1 MMSFTNALKSMSI
14 KYKLMLIIM
23 TTSSAAIVLMA
34 LLVVINQAINSQRV
48 TQQQLNTLAD
58 VLGSR
63 STGALTFDDSATGN
77 EILSGLALKSNV
89 VYAVIER
96 SNGEPF
102 AVFGDTS
109 MCTESQQASALH
121 ATSPATSSW
130 AVLFANEVHVTR
142 DIFLENER
150 IGKIR
155 IVSTLGALYDDL
167 LDYVLLMTIIS
178 AICFVTTFFI
188 GRRLQRVV
196 SDPILNLQKAMDSV
210 SQNRDYS
217 LRVKNR
223 EENELKALIN
233 GFNHM
238 LEQVQLRD
246 NILSSNSAHL
256 EKIVSTQTTELTDAN
271 EKRILWLE
279 SMARF
284 LKHELK
290 NSSVGIKTSLD
301 LIERRST
308 EQKKVDVYIARAR
321 KSMTNMN
328 ALLQSAGDA
337 SNLEANLYKEDQ
349 EQLDLGLMVLNHI
362 ESYYLIYPDISMQ
375 VNCRRGHYVLGN
387 KIRLIQLL
395 DKLVSNAVEHCDGH
409 APIYISVKLVHG
421 KVQLMVADKGDALPK
436 DKLAIFDLF
445 VSFRSVE
452 RQTEENF
459 GLGLYI
465 VKLIAES
472 HGGQVTAHEL
482 NKGKGA
488 VFEVMLPLISTH

>member
-1 MMSFTNALKSMSI
+1 MMSFTSTLKSMSI
-14 KYKLMLIIM
+14 KHKLMLIM
-23 TTSSAAIVLMA
+23 MATSSAAIVLMA
-34 LLVVINQAINSQRV
+34 LLVVINQALNSQRV

-63 STGALTFDDSATGN
+63 STGALTFDDSVTGN
-77 EILSGLALKSNV
+77 EILNGLALKSNV

-102 AVFGDTS
+102 AVFGGTS
-109 MCTESQQASALH
+109 RCAESQQASIFH
-121 ATSPATSSW
+121 ATSSW
-130 AVLFANEVHVTR
+130 AALFANEVHVTR

-150 IGKIR
+150 IGKIC
-155 IVSTLGALYDDL
+155 IVSTLDALYDDL

-188 GRRLQRVV
+188 GRRLQSVV
-196 SDPILNLQKAMDSV
+196 SGPILNLQKAMDSV

-217 LRVKNR
+217 LRVENR
-223 EENELKALIN
+223 EENELQALIN

-246 NILSSNSAHL
+246 NKLSSNSAHL
-256 EKIVSTQTTELTDAN
+256 EKIVSTQTTELTDVN

-337 SNLEANLYKEDQ
+337 SNLEANLYKEEQ
-349 EQLDLGLMVLNHI
+349 EQLDLGLMVVSHI
-362 ESYYLIYPDISMQ
+362 ESYQLIYPDISMR
-375 VNCRRGHYVLGN
+375 VNCQRGLFVLGN

-395 DKLVSNAVEHCDGH
+395 DKLVSNAVEHCDAH
-409 APIYISVKLVHG
+409 APIEISVQRVQG
-421 KVQLMVADKGDALPK
+421 KVQLIVADKGDALPK
-436 DKLAIFDLF
+436 DKLAMFELF
-445 VSFRSVE
+445 ISFRTVE
-452 RQTEENF
+452 RKTDENF

-472 HGGQVTAHEL
+472 HGGQVTAYDF
-482 NKGKGA
+482 NKGEGA
-488 VFEVMLPLISTH
+488 VFEVTLPLISTH